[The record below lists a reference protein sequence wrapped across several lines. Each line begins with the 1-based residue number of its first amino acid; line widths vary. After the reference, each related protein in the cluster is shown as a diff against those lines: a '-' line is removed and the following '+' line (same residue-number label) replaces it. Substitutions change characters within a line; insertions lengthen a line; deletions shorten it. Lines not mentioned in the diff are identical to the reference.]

1 MIRRPPRS
9 KRTDTLF
16 PYTTL
21 FRSVHDVLHL
31 TGIALQALEDEARL
45 GGDDP
50 GEGERAFGVEDAGT
64 LLADVSVDEHAEV
77 ASGRPGCRSQG
88 SGVVGIVDHPHY
100 LGAAFGPPQQAPPL
114 PTPAPRPTNGT

>member
-1 MIRRPPRS
+1 MAGEL
-9 KRTDTLF
+9 DF
-16 PYTTL
+16 EA
-21 FRSVHDVLHL
+21 
-31 TGIALQALEDEARL
+31 ALRERVALLALEDEARL

-88 SGVVGIVDHPHY
+88 SGVVGIVDHHPD
-100 LGAAFGPPQQAPPL
+100 LGAACGPPQQEIGRASWR
-114 PTPAPRPTNGT
+114 ARV